1 MWNQIK
7 STVWGTKCFRVLEGA
22 VCMGHSGE
30 SRWVA
35 FDFEN
40 FARAEAERGWEELR
54 KRGAGDER

>member
-1 MWNQIK
+1 
-7 STVWGTKCFRVLEGA
+7 
-22 VCMGHSGE
+22 MGHSGE

-54 KRGAGDER
+54 KRGAGDEQ